1 MFVKINTSQIINT
14 DQVVW
19 YNDELRLLK
28 VSTTEVMDVDGD
40 CAPQLEGALKIVNRK
55 EQAF

>member
-28 VSTTEVMDVDGD
+28 VSTTEVLDVDGD
-40 CAPQLEGALKIVNRK
+40 CASQLEGALKIVNRK
-55 EQAF
+55 ERAF